1 MTDYF
6 HIAVAVRTDELV
18 HQSQKVQ
25 NLHKRNYNE
34 KAVKSFKQR
43 LQEIDDPNEPFKH
56 FFEIFQFTIIFS

>member
-1 MTDYF
+1 MTHHF
-6 HIAVAVRTDELV
+6 PIAVAVRTDEPV

-25 NLHKRNYNE
+25 NVHKRNCDE
-34 KAVKSFKQR
+34 EAMKSFKQR